1 MQFSI
6 RSYTNFR
13 LNIKL
18 EIIYGHIHVFLSSTI
33 FIHGKIFKCIS
44 ECKCKVYKKHVRVF
58 IKLLTN
64 YDKLKNEAFPY
75 ILHKHRWSFLLYD
88 DGKWNICFISRT
100 MSILCHANIT

>member
-1 MQFSI
+1 MYSFPLQFSYMEK
-6 RSYTNFR
+6 S
-13 LNIKL
+13 L
-18 EIIYGHIHVFLSSTI
+18 
-33 FIHGKIFKCIS
+33 S
-44 ECKCKVYKKHVRVF
+44 ECKCKVYKKHIRVF